1 MAMVAVGGSIGT
13 GLLLGSGAAME
24 VAGPAAILSFIAAAF
39 INWTV
44 AMALGELACAHPAAG
59 SFGVYGDL
67 YLNPFAGFIARA
79 GYWIGLALAIG
90 AEMVA
95 AATYMSNWFPGVRSY
110 LWILVFAA
118 LLLVINLRSVGSY
131 GRVEFWL
138 SMIKLATI
146 VAFIVI
152 GAALL
157 MGGRIP
163 PQYNAQGGFFP
174 KGPWSPLVA
183 MTFAVYSFG
192 GVEMV
197 AVTSGESRSSKETPR
212 AVWMTF
218 LTLTFVYVGAIVVL
232 LGVMPWN
239 HAGVTES
246 PFVTTFR
253 TVKIPHASNV
263 MNFVVLTAALSGANA
278 TLYVASRMIF
288 SLARTGW
295 APRALGRLSAKGIPT
310 PALLASSYGIIV
322 ALVLERWAPAKAFEY
337 ILRGAFF
344 GMILSWIISLAAHIS
359 FRSRLTD
366 AQSFEIPARSPL
378 GKWGSILGLVV
389 VLASTVKTWWDSR
402 INLIAGLR
410 QIGRFDVVFCRYV
423 LSHMTDEAQRKVVE
437 DLTFILP
444 EDGVLVPVIR
454 NADRRLLKDLIA
466 PYNELIELAR
476 SGNLAT
482 IPTRERPFDQAQA
495 ALDDLRAGRVV
506 GRTVLSV

>member
-79 GYWIGLALAIG
+79 GYWIGLSLAIG

-95 AATYMSNWFPGVRSY
+95 AATYMSAWFPGVHSY
-110 LWILVFAA
+110 IWILVFSAV
-118 LLLVINLRSVGSY
+118 LLAVNLLSVGSY

-138 SMIKLATI
+138 SMIKLTTI

-157 MGGRIP
+157 ISGRVTA
-163 PQYNAQGGFFP
+163 QYNAQGGFFP
-174 KGPWSPLVA
+174 KGPWSPLIA
-183 MTFAVYSFG
+183 LTFAIYSFG
-192 GVEMV
+192 GIEMV
-197 AVTSGESRSSKETPR
+197 AVTTGESLSPKDTPR
-212 AVWMTF
+212 AVWLTF

-253 TVKIPHASNV
+253 TVEIPHAGGI

-278 TLYVASRMIF
+278 ALYVAARMIF

-295 APRALGRLSAKGIPT
+295 APAHLGRLNASGSPQYAVAMSSFGILF
-310 PALLASSYGIIV
+310 AL
-322 ALVLERWAPAKAFEY
+322 ALVLWAPENAFRY
-337 ILRGAFF
+337 IVGAAFT
-344 GMILSWIISLAAHIS
+344 GMILSWLVSLAAHIR
-359 FRSRLTD
+359 FRSLRTREEL
-366 AQSFEIPARSPL
+366 AALPLRSPL
-378 GKWGSILGLVV
+378 GKWGSIVGLIMVTIA
-389 VLASTVKTWWDSR
+389 LIQTWLYPR
-402 INLIAGLR
+402 MNLWSGLTC
-410 QIGRFDVVFCRYV
+410 I
-423 LSHMTDEAQRKVVE
+423 
-437 DLTFILP
+437 
-444 EDGVLVPVIR
+444 GVLVVTYMVVKPS
-454 NADRRLLKDLIA
+454 
-466 PYNELIELAR
+466 
-476 SGNLAT
+476 SG
-482 IPTRERPFDQAQA
+482 
-495 ALDDLRAGRVV
+495 RAVRGP
-506 GRTVLSV
+506 

>member
-24 VAGPAAILSFIAAAF
+24 VAGPAAILSFVAAAF

-67 YLNPFAGFIARA
+67 YLSPFAGFLARA
-79 GYWIGLALAIG
+79 GYWLGIALNIG

-95 AATYMSNWFPGVRSY
+95 AATYMTYWFPGVRSY
-110 LWILVFAA
+110 VWILIFSA

-131 GRVEFWL
+131 GRFEFWL

-152 GAALL
+152 GGALL
-157 MGGRIP
+157 SDGRVT
-163 PQYNAQGGFFP
+163 PQYNSQGGFFP
-174 KGPWSPLVA
+174 KGLWSPLVA

-197 AVTSGESRSSKETPR
+197 AVTSGESRSAKDTPR
-212 AVWMTF
+212 AVWLTF
-218 LTLTFVYVGAIVVL
+218 LTLTFVYLGAMVVL

-253 TVKIPHASNV
+253 TVKIPHASGV

-278 TLYVASRMIF
+278 ALYAGSRILF

-295 APRALGRLSAKGIPT
+295 APAPIGRLNHEGSPQYAVLVSCFGILF
-310 PALLASSYGIIV
+310 AL
-322 ALVLERWAPAKAFEY
+322 ALVLWAPENAFRY
-337 ILRGAFF
+337 MVGAAFT
-344 GMILSWIISLAAHIS
+344 GMILSWLVSLAAHIN
-359 FRSRLTD
+359 FRRRFSREEL
-366 AQSFEIPARSPL
+366 AALPLRSPL
-378 GKWGSILGLVV
+378 GRWGSVLGFVMVTIATVQTWLYPRMNLGSGLSCLAALVV
-389 VLASTVKTWWDSR
+389 AYAVLK
-402 INLIAGLR
+402 
-410 QIGRFDVVFCRYV
+410 
-423 LSHMTDEAQRKVVE
+423 QRRK
-437 DLTFILP
+437 
-444 EDGVLVPVIR
+444 
-454 NADRRLLKDLIA
+454 
-466 PYNELIELAR
+466 
-476 SGNLAT
+476 
-482 IPTRERPFDQAQA
+482 
-495 ALDDLRAGRVV
+495 
-506 GRTVLSV
+506 

>member
-13 GLLLGSGAAME
+13 GLLLGSGAAMA
-24 VAGPAAILSFIAAAF
+24 VAGPAAILSFLIAAF

-67 YLNPFAGFIARA
+67 YLNSFAGFIARA

-90 AEMVA
+90 AEMIA
-95 AATYMSNWFPGVRSY
+95 AATYMSAWFPGVRPY
-110 LWILVFAA
+110 IWIIVFAA
-118 LLLVINLRSVGSY
+118 ALLVINLRSVGSY

-138 SMIKLATI
+138 SMIKLTTI
-146 VAFIVI
+146 IVFIVI

-157 MGGRIP
+157 LTGHVT

-174 KGPWSPLVA
+174 KGLWSPLVA

-197 AVTSGESRSSKETPR
+197 AVTTGESLSTKEIPR
-212 AVWMTF
+212 AIWLTF
-218 LTLTFVYVGAIVVL
+218 VILTFVYVGAIIIL

-253 TVKIPHASNV
+253 TVKIPHASAV

-295 APRALGRLSAKGIPT
+295 APARLGRLNPEGSPQYAVLLSSFGILF
-310 PALLASSYGIIV
+310 AL
-322 ALVLERWAPAKAFEY
+322 ALVLWAPENAFRY
-337 ILRGAFF
+337 IVGAAFT
-344 GMILSWIISLAAHIS
+344 GMILSWLVSLAAHIS
-359 FRSRLTD
+359 YRQRRSHEDL
-366 AQSFEIPARSPL
+366 AALPLRSPL
-378 GKWGSILGLVV
+378 GKWGSIVGFTLVTIALIQTWIYPIMNLWSALACLA
-389 VLASTVKTWWDSR
+389 VLT
-402 INLIAGLR
+402 
-410 QIGRFDVVFCRYV
+410 
-423 LSHMTDEAQRKVVE
+423 LSYAAAKRHRK
-437 DLTFILP
+437 
-444 EDGVLVPVIR
+444 
-454 NADRRLLKDLIA
+454 
-466 PYNELIELAR
+466 
-476 SGNLAT
+476 AT
-482 IPTRERPFDQAQA
+482 P
-495 ALDDLRAGRVV
+495 
-506 GRTVLSV
+506 

>member
-24 VAGPAAILSFIAAAF
+24 IAGPAAILSFIAAAF

-67 YLNPFAGFIARA
+67 YLNQFAGFIARA
-79 GYWIGLALAIG
+79 GYWLGLALAIG

-95 AATYMSNWFPGVRSY
+95 AATYMSTWFPGVRPY
-110 LWILVFAA
+110 LWIIVFGA
-118 LLLVINLRSVGSY
+118 LLLIINLRSVAYY

-146 VAFIVI
+146 LAFIVI

-157 MGGRIP
+157 TTGRVS

-174 KGPWSPLVA
+174 RGLWSPLVA
-183 MTFAVYSFG
+183 MTYAVYSFG

-197 AVTSGESRSSKETPR
+197 AVTSGESRSSKDTPR
-212 AVWMTF
+212 AVWLTF
-218 LTLTFVYVGAIVVL
+218 LTLTFVYVGAIIIL

-253 TVKIPHASNV
+253 TVKIPHASGI

-278 TLYVASRMIF
+278 TLYVASRMLF

-295 APRALGRLSAKGIPT
+295 APPRLGRLNPEGSPQFAVLISSFGILF
-310 PALLASSYGIIV
+310 AL
-322 ALVLERWAPAKAFEY
+322 ALVLWFPDNAFRY
-337 ILRGAFF
+337 LIGAAFT
-344 GMILSWIISLAAHIS
+344 GMILSWLVSLAAHIN
-359 FRSRLTD
+359 FRRRHTPVQL
-366 AQSFEIPARSPL
+366 AALPLRSPL
-378 GKWGSILGLVV
+378 GRSGS
-389 VLASTVKTWWDSR
+389 
-402 INLIAGLR
+402 IAGL
-410 QIGRFDVVFCRYV
+410 
-423 LSHMTDEAQRKVVE
+423 
-437 DLTFILP
+437 ILVTIALLQTWLHP
-444 EDGVLVPVIR
+444 LVNFWSGLACLAILAAAYLLAKSTR
-454 NADRRLLKDLIA
+454 NSTSEK
-466 PYNELIELAR
+466 
-476 SGNLAT
+476 
-482 IPTRERPFDQAQA
+482 
-495 ALDDLRAGRVV
+495 
-506 GRTVLSV
+506 